1 MRISCPL
8 VPEAP
13 EVCSAEMGK
22 EKVSAVTHPEVTRM
36 GASRRGRERD
46 CWLSGP
52 RAAGTGGKVWLGAVP
67 GPGCHSCPAA
77 LSQHGH
83 QRSPLLAA
91 ARICSESRTRSLRL

>member
-46 CWLSGP
+46 CCTSTHISLAKAKFE
-52 RAAGTGGKVWLGAVP
+52 RAGVFLAGRQA
-67 GPGCHSCPAA
+67 
-77 LSQHGH
+77 
-83 QRSPLLAA
+83 
-91 ARICSESRTRSLRL
+91 